1 PPTTT
6 ANASWRSASAGPPA
20 PADQGRL
27 ANAPAACIL
36 AAVQP
41 REGPMKQFVA
51 AVAAA
56 AGLWAGAASAYAQ
69 TPAHLAAADDLLVA
83 MDARA
88 QYESALVS
96 AMDAELAA
104 DPSLAPYRDVMLGF
118 LQEYVSW
125 ERVKG
130 DYARVY
136 AQRFSEADLREVT
149 AFYRTPV
156 GRRFAEKNADVAN
169 ELAQINTR
177 IVESNQDELV
187 SRIIAAAAEQE

>member
-1 PPTTT
+1 
-6 ANASWRSASAGPPA
+6 
-20 PADQGRL
+20 
-27 ANAPAACIL
+27 
-36 AAVQP
+36 
-41 REGPMKQFVA
+41 MKQFVV